1 MPTPYID
8 LCNQV
13 LRRLNEVE
21 IAPADFAGVR
31 GVQALVK
38 DAVKSAVAKIN
49 QAEFEWPFNAAEHTD
64 TLAAGQEEYVFPA
77 DLKSVDYNSFQ
88 IQKDDSL
95 GAEFKALRYLDRDEW
110 YQRHR
115 DADYDSGAAGR
126 GIPDYVFPAHGAG
139 YGVSP
144 TPDAAYTIK
153 FRYFLN
159 FSNLT
164 AANDLTRIPSAFDS
178 VLVDGA
184 LYHMYMFK
192 DNPESAGVAFQAFER
207 GLKDLQSIYINNYE
221 YIRDHRVNFG
231 GGRRHGLYDIRNL

>member
-64 TLAAGQEEYVFPA
+64 TLAAGQEEYPFPL
-77 DLKSVDYNSFQ
+77 DLKIVDFNSFQ

-95 GAEFKALRYLDRDEW
+95 GADFKGLRYLDRDEW
-110 YQRHR
+110 YDRHR
-115 DADYDSGAAGR
+115 DDDYSSGAAGR
-126 GIPDYVFPAHGAG
+126 GIPDYVFPSHGAG

-164 AANDLTRIPSAFDS
+164 AANDLTRIPSSFDT

-207 GLKDLQSIYINNYE
+207 GLKDLQSIYINKYE

-231 GGRRHGLYDIRNL
+231 GGRRRGLYDIRNL

>member
-38 DAVKSAVAKIN
+38 DAVKSSVAKIN
-49 QAEFEWPFNAAEHTD
+49 QAEFEWPFNAAEHTT
-64 TLAAGQEEYVFPA
+64 TLSAGQEEYVFPS
-77 DLKSVDYNSFQ
+77 DLKTVDYNSFQ

-95 GAEFKALRYLDRDEW
+95 GADFKALRFLDRDEW

-115 DADYDSGAAGR
+115 DADYASGAAGR
-126 GIPDYVFPAHGAG
+126 GIPDYVFPAHGSG
-139 YGVSP
+139 FGVSP
-144 TPDAAYTIK
+144 TPDAAYTLK

-159 FSNLT
+159 FSALSG
-164 AANDLTRIPSAFDS
+164 AHDETRIPSSFDTL
-178 VLVDGA
+178 LVDGA

-192 DNPESAGVAFQAFER
+192 DNPESAGVAFQSFER
-207 GLKDLQSIYINNYE
+207 GLKDLQSIYINDYE

-231 GGRRHGLYDIRNL
+231 GGRRRGLYDIRNL